1 MTIARPSA
9 RSTTTVSSDL
19 RSAYP
24 SLSPAPT
31 TQATLTMQ
39 AIKDYI
45 IQAHLQPGDPL
56 PTESQLCEDLG
67 VSRSSVR
74 EAVRTLV
81 ALDIVEVRHGHG
93 TFVGQASMRPM
104 VESLVFRGLLNRD
117 KGYQGLLNV
126 VELRAT
132 LDTALAPE
140 VVRAW
145 KGHQD
150 PQIEATV
157 KEMEELARQGQ
168 PFPEQ
173 DRAFHSQ
180 LLARLDN
187 PLYRHLTDALWA
199 VHVLLIPLLRAPEP
213 KDILDTAT
221 SHRQML
227 RTAQAGDTDS
237 YLVAIKSHY
246 RPLLASVG
254 R

>member
-9 RSTTTVSSDL
+9 LSVTMASPAL

-24 SLSPAPT
+24 SLSPAPA
-31 TQATLTMQ
+31 TQATITMQ

-45 IQAHLQPGDPL
+45 IRAHLQPGDPL

-117 KGYQGLLNV
+117 QGHQGLLNV
-126 VELRAT
+126 VELRAM

-145 KGHQD
+145 KGHED
-150 PQIEATV
+150 PQIETTLE
-157 KEMEELARQGQ
+157 EMEELAHQGQ

-173 DRAFHSQ
+173 DRALHSQ

-213 KDILDTAT
+213 KDILNTAV

-227 RTAQAGDTDS
+227 LTAQAGDLDS

-246 RPLLASVG
+246 QPLLASV
-254 R
+254 RR

>member
-9 RSTTTVSSDL
+9 RGTTTVSSDL

-56 PTESQLCEDLG
+56 PTESQLCED
-67 VSRSSVR
+67 
-74 EAVRTLV
+74 
-81 ALDIVEVRHGHG
+81 RHGHG

-157 KEMEELARQGQ
+157 EEMEELARQGQ

>member
-1 MTIARPSA
+1 
-9 RSTTTVSSDL
+9 
-19 RSAYP
+19 
-24 SLSPAPT
+24 
-31 TQATLTMQ
+31 MQ

-45 IQAHLQPGDPL
+45 IQAQLQPGDPL

-104 VESLVFRGLLNRD
+104 VESLVFQVLLNRGE
-117 KGYQGLLNV
+117 GYQGLLNV

-145 KGHQD
+145 KGHKD
-150 PQIEATV
+150 PRIEQTLE
-157 KEMEELARQGQ
+157 EMEKLAHQGQ
-168 PFPEQ
+168 RFPEQ
-173 DRAFHSQ
+173 DRAFHAQ
-180 LLARLDN
+180 LLSRVEN
-187 PLYRHLTDALWA
+187 PLYRHLSDALWA

-213 KDILDTAT
+213 KHILDTAT

-227 RTAQAGDTDS
+227 LTAQAGDIS
-237 YLVAIKSHY
+237 AYRVAIRAHY
-246 RPLLASVG
+246 QPLLASVDH
-254 R
+254 